1 MTKRDILTDA
11 AVELG
16 VLDPGDTLGDREA
29 YTLEQKFD
37 RLLDRWNAKRQAVYA
52 DRFDT
57 FTLTA
62 SLSPH
67 TIGPTGATWT
77 MTQRPVSIEGA
88 SVLVPSG
95 SQTVYQPITI
105 RDRQW
110 YDAQRVP
117 SLVAALWPRDLFY
130 NPTFPNGTLYFFP
143 VTSGAYQVRLLSRLQ
158 LAALALSAD
167 FTMPP
172 GYRDVVVWSLAE
184 AALTSFAV
192 GGEDA
197 ARIADEARKARGDV
211 FGNNTQP
218 PRLAT
223 RDAGMPRSGR
233 RGRTFLYE
241 TRQM

>member
-16 VLDPGDTLGDREA
+16 ILDPGDTLGSRET

-62 SLSPH
+62 NLSPH

-88 SVLVPSG
+88 SVLVTSG
-95 SQTVYQPITI
+95 AQTVYQPIQI
-105 RDRQW
+105 RDKQW

-117 SLVAALWPRDLFY
+117 GLASLWPRDVFY

-143 VTSGAYQVRLLSRLQ
+143 VGNTAYQVRLLSRLQ
-158 LAALALSAD
+158 LAALTLDSD

-172 GYRDVVVWSLAE
+172 GYRDAVVWSLAE
-184 AALTSFAV
+184 AGLTSFAV

-218 PRLAT
+218 PRIAT
-223 RDAGMPRSGR
+223 RDAGMPRGR
-233 RGRTFLYE
+233 RSGKTFIFQ